1 MSNTDVTRRASTQAS
16 QFRPD
21 VEGLRALAVVL
32 VIFDHFVAW
41 PAKGFVGVDVFFVIS
56 GFLIT
61 GLLLREHE
69 RSGTIAFGRFYL
81 HRVRRIAPAAILTIV
96 VTVAVGY
103 LMFNAARARE
113 LLTDGFAS
121 LIFFANWRFAAQG
134 TDYFQASGMVSAL
147 QHFWSLSVEEQF
159 YLVWPWLCLVIMT
172 VVGRQAAARKSRAV
186 VLTFAVLTMASFV
199 WAVLQSLTAPDAA
212 YFNTFS
218 RTWELGV
225 GAAVAAAATWLSRI
239 PGAFRHVLAWLGL
252 AGIVAFSFF
261 TPFDVAFPG
270 PGAVYIVVS
279 TALVL
284 AAGVGGPPSSLVV
297 LTNPVSRYIGR
308 ISYSLYLWHFPT
320 IVFLRALFGVEN
332 STVVPVAFL
341 VTLIASMLSYHLV
354 EAPARRVSFDR
365 LRLRRRASHHLED
378 RFVSSATKIAMGALV
393 FVTASTVTL
402 SAVALNRPGVAGA
415 EDGRIRAVVE
425 EPSGSAS
432 GEAPDAGAAEER
444 VQAIQA
450 ALRQDE
456 WPDLDPAVT
465 DFGTNGRDVIASEW
479 ATDGCLGDDDALDP
493 NPQVNTE
500 HCVYGNT
507 SAGADRTAI
516 VYGDSVALS
525 YVPGIRR
532 ALGSDWRIEV
542 LTLAACP
549 TSSVRIKRVDGSA
562 FPECESFRTFA
573 IDRVRKVNPALV
585 IVSEASDDN
594 RLVEQVSDDAAGQV
608 WQDGAVSTLEQL
620 AEIDG
625 QVISLSRP
633 PVGLSLYD
641 CQTALS
647 TPADCVSP
655 VEAGFRDRS
664 IRMRAAAEQVGKGV
678 RYIDTS
684 TWFCSQGQCPSF
696 VDSTPVFADGRHLTD
711 AASKQ
716 IAPLLANALSDTEPD
731 Q

>member
-1 MSNTDVTRRASTQAS
+1 MSKTDATRRATAQSS

-32 VIFDHFVAW
+32 VILDHFIAW

-61 GLLLREHE
+61 GLLLREYE
-69 RSGTIAFGRFYL
+69 RTGTIAFGRFYL
-81 HRVRRIAPAAILTIV
+81 HRVRRIAPAAALTIV
-96 VTVAVGY
+96 VTVAVGF
-103 LMFNAARARE
+103 LLFNVARARE
-113 LLTDGFAS
+113 LLVDGFAS
-121 LIFFANWRFAAQG
+121 LVFFANWRFAAQG
-134 TDYFQASGMVSAL
+134 TDYFQAGGMVSAL

-159 YLVWPWLCLVIMT
+159 YLVWPWLCLVIMA
-172 VVGRQAAARKSRAV
+172 VVGRQAAARRVRAV
-186 VLTFAVLTMASFV
+186 VLTFAVLTTASFV
-199 WAVLQSLTAPDAA
+199 WAVLQSVTAPDAA

-218 RTWELGV
+218 RTWELGA
-225 GAAVAAAATWLSRI
+225 GAAVAAAATWLNRM
-239 PGAFRHVLAWLGL
+239 PRALRHVLAWLGL
-252 AGIVAFSFF
+252 AGIVGFSFF

-270 PGAVYIVVS
+270 PGAAFVVVS
-279 TALVL
+279 TALIL
-284 AAGVGGPPSSLVV
+284 AAGVGGPASSLVL

-308 ISYSLYLWHFPT
+308 ISYSLYLWHFPA
-320 IVFLRALFGVEN
+320 IVFLRALFGEEN
-332 STVVPVAFL
+332 NTVVPVAL
-341 VTLIASMLSYHLV
+341 VVTLLASVLSYHLV
-354 EAPARRVSFDR
+354 EAPARRIPLDR
-365 LRLRRRASHHLED
+365 LRLRRRADHHHEEH
-378 RFVSSATKIAMGALV
+378 FVSSATKIAMGALV
-393 FVTASTVTL
+393 FVTASAVTL
-402 SAVALNRPGVAGA
+402 SALALSRPGVAGA
-415 EDGRIRAVVE
+415 VDGRIRAVVQ
-425 EPSGSAS
+425 EPSSSAS
-432 GEAPDAGAAEER
+432 GEAPDAGAADER

-479 ATDGCLGDDDALDP
+479 ATDGCLGDDGALDP

-549 TSSVRIKRVDGSA
+549 TSAVRVNRVDGSA

-573 IDRVRKVNPALV
+573 IDRVRTVNPALV

-594 RLVEQVSDDAAGQV
+594 RLVEQVSDDAVGQV
-608 WQDGAVSTLEQL
+608 WQDGAVSTLKQL

-625 QVISLSRP
+625 QVISFSRP

-647 TPADCVSP
+647 SPADCVSP
-655 VEAGFRDRS
+655 VEIGFRERS
-664 IRMRAAAEQVGKGV
+664 LNMRAAAEQVGDGV
-678 RYIDTS
+678 RYVDTS
-684 TWFCSQGQCPSF
+684 TWFCSQGQCPAF
-696 VDSTPVFADGRHLTD
+696 IDSTPVFADGRHLTD
-711 AASKQ
+711 SASQQ
-716 IAPLLANALSDTEPD
+716 IAPLIANALSDTEAD